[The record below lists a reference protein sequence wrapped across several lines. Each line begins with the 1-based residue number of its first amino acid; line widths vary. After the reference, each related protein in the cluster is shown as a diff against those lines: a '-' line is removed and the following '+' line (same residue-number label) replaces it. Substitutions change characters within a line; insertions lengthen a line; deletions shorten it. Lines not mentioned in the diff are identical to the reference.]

1 MVRFALLLGVVCG
14 AFAAPAHAQEKFPT
28 RPIKF
33 VVGFLAGG
41 PNDIVAR
48 IFCEFLTP
56 HMGAPC
62 VVEMPLLDR
71 FARAEGPRGWQVLA
85 LAVDQPDPVR
95 RFIAERTLTMPVA
108 IAGAAGIDLSRHLG
122 NVGGGL
128 PFTAACDSSGA
139 PVQRRLGIV
148 SAELLAGWKASTR

>member
-1 MVRFALLLGVVCG
+1 MVRFALLLGIVCG

-56 HMGAPC
+56 HWARPAWSRTAPG
-62 VVEMPLLDR
+62 R
-71 FARAEGPRGWQVLA
+71 
-85 LAVDQPDPVR
+85 
-95 RFIAERTLTMPVA
+95 
-108 IAGAAGIDLSRHLG
+108 
-122 NVGGGL
+122 
-128 PFTAACDSSGA
+128 AACWPPS
-139 PVQRRLGIV
+139 R
-148 SAELLAGWKASTR
+148 